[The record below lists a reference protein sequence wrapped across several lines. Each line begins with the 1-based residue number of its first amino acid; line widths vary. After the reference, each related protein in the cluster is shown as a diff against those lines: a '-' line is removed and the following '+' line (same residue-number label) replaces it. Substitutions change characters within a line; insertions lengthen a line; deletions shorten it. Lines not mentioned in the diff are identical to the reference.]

1 MPNRKACKPTQPE
14 GWDATTKSW
23 SSQNLVT
30 IRLLQKRRSGD
41 MTVRNFNIRSITGGT
56 HGFSRDPR
64 TMDSSEFQVLSQWL
78 PRIPWVCKGS
88 VLNLC
93 TFYFIWRKKLLLKG
107 GHWWFRSILMFTSMW
122 WVPRW
127 RRQKPGSA
135 SSRCPS
141 SPVTTDQSPLQDQE
155 LLEGFTCVS
164 FITEPFLLVW
174 LLSQPHITDPSSQLT
189 KLGSSERSLL
199 VWSNHGVGGSPTST
213 SCSSEMPQQA
223 SSLPLPVSPPQWSLS
238 NYDAPSSMRD
248 SMPEL
253 IRVSQSLCLVSTQ
266 SLAPPGQTT
275 PPS

>member
-1 MPNRKACKPTQPE
+1 
-14 GWDATTKSW
+14 
-23 SSQNLVT
+23 
-30 IRLLQKRRSGD
+30 
-41 MTVRNFNIRSITGGT
+41 
-56 HGFSRDPR
+56 
-64 TMDSSEFQVLSQWL
+64 
-78 PRIPWVCKGS
+78 
-88 VLNLC
+88 
-93 TFYFIWRKKLLLKG
+93 
-107 GHWWFRSILMFTSMW
+107 MW

-213 SCSSEMPQQA
+213 SCSSSSEIPQQA

-238 NYDAPSSMRD
+238 NYDARSSMRD